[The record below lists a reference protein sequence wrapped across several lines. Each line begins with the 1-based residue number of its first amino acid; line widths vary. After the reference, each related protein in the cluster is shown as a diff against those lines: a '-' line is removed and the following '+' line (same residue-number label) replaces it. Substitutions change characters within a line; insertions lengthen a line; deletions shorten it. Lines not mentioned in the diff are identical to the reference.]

1 MAQAQATFTS
11 TYHQFLQELTETFPE
26 YTRRLDVAKT
36 HETPR
41 EAFLSVWKPH
51 TSDIAAQNAEIFNGE
66 GVELV
71 PGLKMTT
78 ALWSELSANSQAAI
92 WKYLTTLLLLG
103 TAETGWDI
111 SGFQQDMDDMIKRM
125 KAGDHAGMKQM
136 FETFAKMAEGFGFK
150 DLSGG
155 LGGLGGLGGMFGGGT
170 DGAEPKFKIPERLFK
185 GHIAKIAEE
194 IVSEFNPA
202 DFGLPPDLMESN
214 DPAKI
219 FTFLQEVMTQKPDML
234 MGIAQRIAKK
244 IQAKFQQGSLNR
256 DELIREAEELM
267 KEFSENQAFS
277 GMFEQLSEMM
287 KMGEKESGNEGSAR
301 RREVQER
308 LKKKAAE
315 KAAKKA
321 AVGVG
326 SGVSNNDAAVAAAD
340 AMANALLMEEPP
352 AVAKGKHMAGKRK

>member
-1 MAQAQATFTS
+1 MAQAQPQATFIS
-11 TYHQFLQELTETFPE
+11 TYQQFLQELTETFPE
-26 YTRRLDVAKT
+26 YTRRLEVAKN
-36 HETPR
+36 HATPR

-51 TSDIAAQNAEIFNGE
+51 TSNIAAQNAELFHGE

-71 PGLKMTT
+71 PGLKMTSS
-78 ALWSELSANSQAAI
+78 LWSELSVNSQAAI

-155 LGGLGGLGGMFGGGT
+155 LGGMFGGGG

-267 KEFSENQAFS
+267 KEFSENEAFS

-321 AVGVG
+321 AAGVG
-326 SGVSNNDAAVAAAD
+326 SASSNNDAAVAAAD
-340 AMANALLMEEPP
+340 AMANMLLMEEPP

>member
-1 MAQAQATFTS
+1 MTTTPTFIS
-11 TYHQFLQELTETFPE
+11 TYQQFLQDLTESFPE
-26 YTRRLDVAKT
+26 YTRRLDVAKAQSEDVART
-36 HETPR
+36 
-41 EAFLSVWKPH
+41 AFLAAWKPK
-51 TSDIAAQNAEIFNGE
+51 TQDIATQNAALFVGD
-66 GVELV
+66 GAELV

-103 TAETGWDI
+103 TAETGWDM
-111 SGFQQDMDDMIKRM
+111 SGFQNELDELLKRM
-125 KAGDHAGMKQM
+125 KSGTDSTMNQM
-136 FETFAKMAEGFGFK
+136 FETFKKMAEGFGFK
-150 DLSGG
+150 DMS
-155 LGGLGGLGGMFGGGT
+155 
-170 DGAEPKFKIPERLFK
+170 GAEPKFKIPERLFK

-202 DFGLPPDLMESN
+202 DFGLPPDVMDSN

-219 FTFLQEVMTQKPDML
+219 FTFLQEVLAQKPDML

-267 KEFSENQAFS
+267 KEFSENDAFS
-277 GMFEQLSEMM
+277 GMFGQLSEMM

-321 AVGVG
+321 GG
-326 SGVSNNDAAVAAAD
+326 SSGPGVSNNDAAVAAAD
-340 AMANALLMEEPP
+340 AVANALLLEEAS
-352 AVAKGKHMAGKRK
+352 AVPKGKHTAGKRK